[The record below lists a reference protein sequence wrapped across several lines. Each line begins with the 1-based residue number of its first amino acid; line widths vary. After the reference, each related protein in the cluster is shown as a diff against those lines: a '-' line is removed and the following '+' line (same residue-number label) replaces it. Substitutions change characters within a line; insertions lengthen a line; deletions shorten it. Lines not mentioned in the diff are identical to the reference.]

1 MALIAIAADKG
12 SPGVTTAAMALATAW
27 PRPVLLAE
35 CDPAGGD
42 LAYRMPAEGGGRL
55 DTQRGLLSLAIA
67 ARRGLSPQQV
77 WEHAQQLPGG
87 LPVLTG
93 VSTAEQGAGL
103 DRLWRPVGVAL
114 SRVRDA
120 DVIADCG
127 RIGVDGP
134 LYDLLAEAS
143 FVVLVMRAS
152 LGEVVRLRE
161 RAAAVAA
168 CGQRRGQP
176 GPTVGVIA
184 IAGQRDFSGTVA
196 ELSRALNQGQGRG
209 AVRLLGG
216 LAYEPKSAAA
226 LSGERGGSLSKS
238 LLIRSARDIAARV
251 IEQLPA
257 PEAVAEGGFAA
268 ASAGPG
274 TAQANPGPV
283 AGEFGAASPGR
294 RMATGGFGPGPT
306 VPGPVPAGFGAAPA
320 GPVPAGPVPA
330 ETRPAETRPAASE
343 LLPRIPPEA
352 RPAPVRAE
360 SMRPEPM
367 RPEPIHPEPL
377 RAEPLRQEPLRP
389 VPVRPEPPR
398 PEPMRPGPAH
408 PEPVRP
414 EAARP
419 EPARGASVWAPPV
432 RGESAWTEPARVQP
446 DRPQPVRPE
455 PVRPEPPRAEPPRP
469 EPPRGEP
476 PRPEAPVSDPQG
488 AEPPQR
494 PVAQLRRTWPPPD
507 EPNGGPAPYAPA
519 GLAGPLRGR
528 HHGASAP
535 DDDDDQP
542 GWSLTVPQELPPDRR
557 G

>member
-67 ARRGLSPQQV
+67 ARRGLSPHQV

-176 GPTVGVIA
+176 GPG
-184 IAGQRDFSGTVA
+184 
-196 ELSRALNQGQGRG
+196 
-209 AVRLLGG
+209 
-216 LAYEPKSAAA
+216 
-226 LSGERGGSLSKS
+226 
-238 LLIRSARDIAARV
+238 
-251 IEQLPA
+251 
-257 PEAVAEGGFAA
+257 
-268 ASAGPG
+268 
-274 TAQANPGPV
+274 
-283 AGEFGAASPGR
+283 GR
-294 RMATGGFGPGPT
+294 RHRDR
-306 VPGPVPAGFGAAPA
+306 
-320 GPVPAGPVPA
+320 
-330 ETRPAETRPAASE
+330 RPA
-343 LLPRIPPEA
+343 
-352 RPAPVRAE
+352 
-360 SMRPEPM
+360 
-367 RPEPIHPEPL
+367 
-377 RAEPLRQEPLRP
+377 
-389 VPVRPEPPR
+389 
-398 PEPMRPGPAH
+398 
-408 PEPVRP
+408 
-414 EAARP
+414 
-419 EPARGASVWAPPV
+419 
-432 RGESAWTEPARVQP
+432 
-446 DRPQPVRPE
+446 
-455 PVRPEPPRAEPPRP
+455 
-469 EPPRGEP
+469 
-476 PRPEAPVSDPQG
+476 
-488 AEPPQR
+488 
-494 PVAQLRRTWPPPD
+494 
-507 EPNGGPAPYAPA
+507 
-519 GLAGPLRGR
+519 
-528 HHGASAP
+528 
-535 DDDDDQP
+535 
-542 GWSLTVPQELPPDRR
+542 
-557 G
+557 